1 MTRVKVI
8 TSDGAH
14 ISTENPLPVSFGTGT
29 LNVENVNVSL
39 TAATDSVAVEP
50 GVADIKISLDG
61 ELVTLDNTAD
71 IKVTLDGELVTLDN
85 TADIK
90 VTLDDEPIDAVFSYE
105 GGTAV
110 GENPPHGVPAMFIKG
125 GYIVPIN
132 DLGNDL
138 PVTLG
143 GETVSTVNTP
153 AVIGPITIALGA
165 SLSDEI
171 DLGGATCMMIEM
183 PDAFTGTTL
192 TFQASRTSGG
202 TFKDVK
208 DSAKSEVQVTVEPNE
223 MCTVDKLAPAR
234 YIKIRSG
241 TSAIPT
247 AEEAER
253 ILYVITK

>member
-50 GVADIKISLDG
+50 GVADIKIS
-61 ELVTLDNTAD
+61 
-71 IKVTLDGELVTLDN
+71 LDGELVTLDN

-208 DSAKSEVQVTVEPNE
+208 DSAKSEVQVTIEPNE

>member
-29 LNVENVNVSL
+29 ISVENVNMAL

-50 GVADIKISLDG
+50 GVADINVSLDG

-71 IKVTLDGELVTLDN
+71 IKVTLDS
-85 TADIK
+85 
-90 VTLDDEPIDAVFSYE
+90 EPIDAVFSYE

-110 GENPPHGVPAMFIKG
+110 GENPPHGVPAMIIKG

-143 GETVSTVNTP
+143 GETISTVGTP
-153 AVIGPITIALGA
+153 AIIGPITIALGA
-165 SLSDEI
+165 SVSDEI

-183 PDAFTGTTL
+183 PDAFTGTVL

-208 DSAKSEVQVTVEPNE
+208 DSAKSEVQVTIEPNE
-223 MCTVDKLAPAR
+223 MCIVDKLAPSR

>member
-50 GVADIKISLDG
+50 GVADIKIS
-61 ELVTLDNTAD
+61 
-71 IKVTLDGELVTLDN
+71 LDGELVTLDN

>member
-50 GVADIKISLDG
+50 GVADIKIS
-61 ELVTLDNTAD
+61 
-71 IKVTLDGELVTLDN
+71 LDGELVTLDN

-153 AVIGPITIALGA
+153 AVIGPITIASGA
-165 SLSDEI
+165 SVSDEI

-183 PDAFTGTTL
+183 PDAFTGTVL

-202 TFKDVK
+202 TFRDVK
-208 DSAKSEVQVTVEPNE
+208 DSAKSEIQVTVEPNE